1 MKLQRLR
8 IYGDAYYEIPA
19 ATIMSNS
26 YYLFG
31 ILVLEIIIDEIFC
44 WLYLL
49 WFDSRVTGGMHKTD
63 KSSLSES
70 YLFYFWVSL
79 GFFWA
84 AKNLL

>member
-19 ATIMSNS
+19 ATIISNS

-44 WLYLL
+44 
-49 WFDSRVTGGMHKTD
+49 
-63 KSSLSES
+63 
-70 YLFYFWVSL
+70 
-79 GFFWA
+79 
-84 AKNLL
+84 